1 MCVCLL
7 CAICLLICPG
17 KVYNYFEKGKPK
29 PEMEISKG
37 MAASIFINI
46 NITYFDNT
54 FLAGD
59 VVNFWVDI
67 VMFTP

>member
-1 MCVCLL
+1 MCVCLFGERETKTL
-7 CAICLLICPG
+7 PS
-17 KVYNYFEKGKPK
+17 
-29 PEMEISKG
+29 EISKG

-46 NITYFDNT
+46 NKTYFDNT